1 MRKKSRTQYSLLN
14 MLTGFVGYFINT
26 VFGYVCRM
34 VFVRVLSEEYLGITG
49 LLTNFLSMLSL
60 AELGIG
66 SAIIFSLYKPI
77 AENDEEKI
85 ASLMR
90 LFKYAYRLIGI
101 IVAVL
106 GVILVPCLTFVVGD
120 TSAINES
127 IYLIYGIFL
136 FNTVSSYFFSY
147 RSALIT
153 AFQRSYIVVGVS
165 YACTI
170 LQSIVQIGLLVVL
183 RSYLPYLIIQTIFTW
198 VYNIVITL
206 WAKKDY
212 PFMDKKNVMPLPK
225 EEKIKIFNNVKNIT
239 AYKVS
244 GILVNN
250 TDNLVITYFS
260 GLGITGLASNYTLLI
275 NMLDTMIKNVFNALT
290 ASVGNLNAVE
300 SKEKQY
306 NFFKVLNLTNF
317 WLYGFASIGIICVT
331 SNIVDL
337 CFGEKYVMSWEIPL
351 ILAVNLYMVGMQ
363 NAVWTFKNTMGMFK
377 YGRFIL
383 FITAAINVVGDII
396 LGYYLGVF
404 GIFLATAI
412 SRLVT
417 NTWYEPFALFKF
429 GFGKSPLIYLK
440 KYLWYLVMLL
450 ASGATCFFLC
460 SLVSINLFADLIL
473 KIIICTVVSNG
484 IFLLAF
490 YKTKE
495 FAYLKTTALRIIN
508 KGLNKFIKNKK

>member
-1 MRKKSRTQYSLLN
+1 MEKKSRTQYSLLN

-34 VFVRVLSEEYLGITG
+34 IFVRVLSEEYLGITG

-77 AENDEEKI
+77 AENDEERI
-85 ASLMR
+85 ASLMH

-106 GVILVPCLTFVVGD
+106 GIVLIPCLTFVVGD
-120 TSAINES
+120 THDINES

-136 FNTVSSYFFSY
+136 FNTASSYFFSY
-147 RSALIT
+147 RSSLIT
-153 AFQRSYIVVGVS
+153 AFQRNYIVVGVG
-165 YACTI
+165 YVCTV
-170 LQSIVQIGLLVVL
+170 LQSIVQIVLLLAL
-183 RSYLPYLIIQTIFTW
+183 RSYLPYLIVQTICTW
-198 VYNIVITL
+198 IYNIIITL

-212 PFMDKKNVMPLPK
+212 PYIDKKNIMPLPK
-225 EEKIKIFNNVKNIT
+225 EEKRKLFKNVKDIT

-275 NMLDTMIKNVFNALT
+275 NMLDTLIKNVFNALT

-300 SKEKQY
+300 SKDKQY
-306 NFFKVLNLTNF
+306 NFFKILNLTNF
-317 WLYGFASIGIICVT
+317 WLYGFAAIGVTCVT

-337 CFGEKYVMSWEIPL
+337 CFGGKYVMSWEIPL

-377 YGRFIL
+377 YGRYIL
-383 FITAAINVVGDII
+383 FVTAAINVVGDII

-412 SRLVT
+412 ARLVT

-429 GFGKSPLIYLK
+429 GFEKSALIYLK
-440 KYLWYLVMLL
+440 KYLLYLVILL
-450 ASGATCFFLC
+450 ASGIICWFLC
-460 SLVSINLFADLIL
+460 SLVNINLFVDLIL
-473 KIIICTVVSNG
+473 KIVICTVVCNG

-490 YKTKE
+490 RKTKE
-495 FAYLKTTALRIIN
+495 FAYLKATAIRIIN
-508 KGLNKFIKNKK
+508 NVLNKLKN